1 MFLNKI
7 SAILYDPLDYIK
19 QIKMR
24 YFLLILALLTPG
36 FAHAAELFD
45 IPAQDISIKMLNAL
59 FGELVEQNI
68 GIKKDPILEPIKAL
82 NSGALI
88 VGGILAA
95 YTILAG
101 TVGTA
106 HDGQMLGKKLSSV
119 WVPIRYSIG
128 TALVLPVIGGGYCV
142 IQLLVVWVIV
152 QGIGL
157 ASSVWTAYVQTAAK
171 MIPDSSKNIMDVSK
185 VEDLASFII
194 RAHACNAMM
203 AKDKNET
210 LTTYQNSVSSNN
222 SLNSASANEWGV
234 WPISSNNDL
243 IGKFWGKKFVVNNS
257 AHPKYRASQAA
268 QVSWANNA
276 TCGSVK
282 IAQPSTSLKVYDVS
296 KSTYEGYLGTDIS
309 TAFTPIDITP
319 VLRIHN
325 SSLDSMITS
334 LQPLAYDMINKEDF
348 SEDDASVLVTHGM
361 AHAEKYLSSL
371 ETAAN
376 ALQDSD
382 SWKAVTDQ
390 ASSQGWMLAGA
401 WFTRIIVVNNYI
413 RSAVSSYPTVVENDS
428 NPWRFF
434 GFTITDKQKDMK
446 KIIMVMN
453 AFQSENSL
461 AAANRIAEATEKNNK
476 EAAKAAGVERASS
489 SGEGGFFD
497 RLVNKALSALTT
509 IEMTEIQNDNRH
521 PILLLSEMGHRVI
534 QALAVLTG
542 LVMFIGALTGG
553 GAIAAVQMFMGL
565 PLNGIVIIAIT
576 AEFVIPTLPYII
588 WIGALVGW
596 LLLVIESVIAA
607 PLWAIMHLHP
617 NGDDLTGRGGDGY
630 KLVLSLIFRPV
641 LMVFGMIGAILISS
655 IMGEFINKTF
665 YSVFKNST
673 TGATGISTL
682 IGWIMGLFLYVSLMF
697 TFVKQCFSIIH
708 KLPDQL
714 MRWMGGSTGGL
725 GDMAAGFQD
734 SAEKSSAG
742 AAALS
747 GLAVQGGAKGG
758 LKAMQAGA
766 NKVVGGKDSRDLNNV
781 NGVGER
787 GDGRTQAKA
796 AWLSNALGGK
806 GSMEKGSDGNYRSLA
821 GQKRF
826 EAAEKGEDGII
837 KSGVAATPKT
847 ESGSGSSSSSE
858 SSPVEPMGDNLSTPE
873 SMANAPT
880 GGLTEPTPPSR
891 QDLGDSK

>member
-1 MFLNKI
+1 MMFSHKI
-7 SAILYDPLDYIK
+7 SAVLYNPLDYIK
-19 QIKMR
+19 QIKFR
-24 YFLLILALLTPG
+24 YFLLILAIFAPG
-36 FAHAAELFD
+36 FAHAADLFD
-45 IPAQDISIKMLNAL
+45 IPAQDMSIKMLNAL
-59 FGELVEQNI
+59 FGELVEHNI

-157 ASSVWTAYVQTAAK
+157 ASSVWSAYVQTAAK
-171 MIPDSSKNIMDVSK
+171 MTPDNSKNLTDISK
-185 VEDLASFII
+185 VEALANFVL
-194 RAHACNAMM
+194 RAHACNEMM
-203 AKDKNET
+203 AKDNKE
-210 LTTYQNSVSSNN
+210 LVSAYQNTTGTAGKGKGE
-222 SLNSASANEWGV
+222 SAPSADGKKGNWGV
-234 WPISSNNDL
+234 WNLKNGDRM
-243 IGKFWGKKFVVNNS
+243 IGKYWGKEMKNRPVMNPKHKLSDSDIVIGNTYNS
-257 AHPKYRASQAA
+257 
-268 QVSWANNA
+268 
-276 TCGSVK
+276 TCGF
-282 IAQPSTSLKVYDVS
+282 ITMAQPSLKTYDAS
-296 KSTYEGYLGTDIS
+296 KSKHPGYLGTELATGFSAVDVS
-309 TAFTPIDITP
+309 PI
-319 VLRIHN
+319 LSIHN
-325 SSLDSMITS
+325 ASLESMIFS
-334 LQPLAYDMINKEDF
+334 LEAPAKAMINKEDF
-348 SEDDASVLVTHGM
+348 SEEDASKLANLAIG
-361 AHAEKYLSSL
+361 HAEEYLDSL
-371 ETAAN
+371 TTAADE
-376 ALQDSD
+376 LQNSD
-382 SWKAVTDQ
+382 SWKEMTDQ
-390 ASSQGWMLAGA
+390 ASEQGWMLAGA
-401 WFTRIIVVNNYI
+401 WFTRIIIVNNYI
-413 RSAVSSYPTVVENDS
+413 RTAIGSYPEVIERDS
-428 NPWRFF
+428 NPWRFL
-434 GFTITDKQKDMK
+434 GLNVTDKQKDMK

-461 AAANRIAEATEKNNK
+461 AIANEIEAANEEINSKKAK
-476 EAAKAAGVERASS
+476 EANNERESK
-489 SGEGGFFD
+489 GENGFFG
-497 RLVNKALSALTT
+497 RLVNKAIGVLVD
-509 IEMTEIQNDNRH
+509 IDMTEIQNDDRH
-521 PILLLSEMGHRVI
+521 PIILLSEMGNSIVTS
-534 QALAVLTG
+534 LAVLTG
-542 LVMFIGALTGG
+542 LVMGIGAITGG

-576 AEFVIPTLPYII
+576 AQFVIPTLPYII

-673 TGATGISTL
+673 SGATGISTL

-747 GLAVQGGAKGG
+747 GLAVQGGVKGTALGINKGAHAILKKSSKGAVDTAEGITNPSNLQRTAAFVTRAMDQKGG
-758 LKAMQAGA
+758 VRTDGNTQSLRSVQGQSREEKQQGNDSIADNIKKHLANIPSPSTVDQAGDA
-766 NKVVGGKDSRDLNNV
+766 PGATPQ
-781 NGVGER
+781 
-787 GDGRTQAKA
+787 GDAPGTKA
-796 AWLSNALGGK
+796 DDAPGLGGI
-806 GSMEKGSDGNYRSLA
+806 N
-821 GQKRF
+821 
-826 EAAEKGEDGII
+826 
-837 KSGVAATPKT
+837 
-847 ESGSGSSSSSE
+847 
-858 SSPVEPMGDNLSTPE
+858 
-873 SMANAPT
+873 
-880 GGLTEPTPPSR
+880 PPAK
-891 QDLGDSK
+891 D

>member
-1 MFLNKI
+1 MFSHKI
-7 SAILYDPLDYIK
+7 SAVLYNPLDYIK
-19 QIKMR
+19 QIKFR
-24 YFLLILALLTPG
+24 YFLLILAIFAPG
-36 FAHAAELFD
+36 FAHAADLFD
-45 IPAQDISIKMLNAL
+45 IPAQDMSIKMLNAL
-59 FGELVEQNI
+59 FGELVEHDI

-157 ASSVWTAYVQTAAK
+157 ASSVWSAYVQTAAK
-171 MIPDSSKNIMDVSK
+171 MTPDNSKNLTDISK
-185 VEDLASFII
+185 VEALANFVL
-194 RAHACNAMM
+194 RAHACNEMM
-203 AKDKNET
+203 AKDNDE
-210 LTTYQNSVSSNN
+210 LVSAYQNTTGTAGKGE
-222 SLNSASANEWGV
+222 SAPSADGKKGNWGV
-234 WPISSNNDL
+234 WNLKNGDKM
-243 IGKFWGKKFVVNNS
+243 IGKYWGKEMINNPTMN
-257 AHPKYRASQAA
+257 PKYKRSDSDI
-268 QVSWANNA
+268 VTGHIYNS
-276 TCGSVK
+276 TCGFLTMAK
-282 IAQPSTSLKVYDVS
+282 PSLKTYDAS
-296 KSTYEGYLGTDIS
+296 KSKHQGYLGTELATGFSAVDVS
-309 TAFTPIDITP
+309 PI
-319 VLRIHN
+319 LSIHN
-325 SSLDSMITS
+325 ASLESMIFS
-334 LQPLAYDMINKEDF
+334 LEAPAKAMINKEDF
-348 SEDDASVLVTHGM
+348 SEEDASKLANLAIG
-361 AHAEKYLSSL
+361 HAEEYLDSL
-371 ETAAN
+371 TTAADK
-376 ALQDSD
+376 LQNSD
-382 SWKAVTDQ
+382 SWKEMTDQ
-390 ASSQGWMLAGA
+390 ASEQGWMLAGA
-401 WFTRIIVVNNYI
+401 WFTRIIIVNNYI
-413 RSAVSSYPTVVENDS
+413 RTAVGSYPEVIERDS
-428 NPWRFF
+428 NPWRFLWL
-434 GFTITDKQKDMK
+434 TVTDKQKDMK

-461 AAANRIAEATEKNNK
+461 AIANELEAANEEMNSKKAK
-476 EAAKAAGVERASS
+476 EANNERESK
-489 SGEGGFFD
+489 GEKGFFG
-497 RLVNKALSALTT
+497 RLVNKAIGYL
-509 IEMTEIQNDNRH
+509 IGIDMTEIQNDHRH
-521 PILLLSEMGHRVI
+521 PIILLSEMGNSI
-534 QALAVLTG
+534 ITALAGLTAG
-542 LVMFIGALTGG
+542 VMIIGAITGG

-576 AEFVIPTLPYII
+576 AQFVIPTLPYII

-673 TGATGISTL
+673 SGATGISTL

-697 TFVKQCFSIIH
+697 TFIKQCFSIIH

-747 GLAVQGGAKGG
+747 GLAVQGGVKGG
-758 LKAMQAGA
+758 LKGMQFGA
-766 NKVVGGKDSRDLNNV
+766 NKMVGGSDSKNLHTV
-781 NGVGER
+781 NGVAQK
-787 GDGRTQAKA
+787 DGA
-796 AWLSNALGGK
+796 AGRRQEWGRRLANALGGQ
-806 GSMEKGSDGNYRSLA
+806 GSMEQDSEGKYRSLA
-821 GQKRF
+821 GQKRY
-826 EAAEKGEDGII
+826 EAAEKSADGTD
-837 KSGVAATPKT
+837 KTGVAPNPTKT
-847 ESGSGSSSSSE
+847 NDGGNGGSSSNPLDKMGINPKNE
-858 SSPVEPMGDNLSTPE
+858 EPEEPKRPE
-873 SMANAPT
+873 M
-880 GGLTEPTPPSR
+880 
-891 QDLGDSK
+891 D